1 MKNIL
6 RVFAV
11 MIAMLVSLVFITVKT
26 IAPDYGFDLAVNGV
40 ESDVEVLF
48 DEIGVPHIYAQSET
62 DAMHALGY
70 VHAMERLWQMDLLRR
85 AGAGELSALLG
96 PDMVDNDKYLRTLGM
111 RAAATRTVDQMEG
124 HTTPHILEAMTAYLD
139 GVNTFIEEGELPL
152 EYRLI
157 NAKPEPFDVH
167 DMYCAKNN

>member
-11 MIAMLVSLVFITVKT
+11 MIAVLVSLVFITVKT
-26 IAPDYGFDLAVNGV
+26 IAPDYEFDLAVDGV
-40 ESDVEVLF
+40 GSDVEVLF

-85 AGAGELSALLG
+85 AGAG
-96 PDMVDNDKYLRTLGM
+96 
-111 RAAATRTVDQMEG
+111 
-124 HTTPHILEAMTAYLD
+124 
-139 GVNTFIEEGELPL
+139 
-152 EYRLI
+152 
-157 NAKPEPFDVH
+157 
-167 DMYCAKNN
+167 